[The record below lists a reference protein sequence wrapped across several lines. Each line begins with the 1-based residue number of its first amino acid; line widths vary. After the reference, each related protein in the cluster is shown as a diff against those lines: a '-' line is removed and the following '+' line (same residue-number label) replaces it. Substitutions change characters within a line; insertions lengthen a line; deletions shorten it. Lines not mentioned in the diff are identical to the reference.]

1 MSSQRNSWEKLCKF
15 RQTMRECR
23 WNICDLVHFWYT
35 QESPEEVTND
45 PITKGKRRRDL
56 AMAIAGQDGLLR
68 EVLTEAITEN
78 REKIVDSIAEVLKGE
93 LDSLLSLKA
102 FQNFSFSAFDEV
114 NLEDVPRHMM
124 EKAPVLFELLMR
136 LMESPYVLSR
146 SGYKPRDP
154 GRDKK
159 RAFLIASILSNA
171 RKPKKST
178 LLPRAIGLYCHST
191 GAKRR
196 LLNVLSGL
204 GVIES
209 YMTIRRTLDAAA
221 GKSRVRSI

>member
-1 MSSQRNSWEKLCKF
+1 MS
-15 RQTMRECR
+15 
-23 WNICDLVHFWYT
+23 VFWYT
-35 QESPEEVTND
+35 QESPEEVIHD
-45 PITKGKRRRDL
+45 PITKGRRRRDL
-56 AMAIAGQDGLLR
+56 AIAIAGQDGLLQD
-68 EVLTEAITEN
+68 VLTEAIIQN
-78 REKIVDSIAEVLKGE
+78 REGIADSIAEVLKGE

-102 FQNFSFSAFDEV
+102 FQEFSFSAFEEI
-114 NLEDVPRHMM
+114 NFEDVPRNMM
-124 EKAPVLFELLMR
+124 EKAPILFKLLIS

-196 LLNVLSGL
+196 LLNVLCGL

-209 YMTIRRTLDAAA
+209 YMTI
-221 GKSRVRSI
+221 